1 MIHTN
6 TSIEEIVQSGSI
18 FVDYLSQKGIR
29 CIRCG
34 EPVWGT
40 LGDAARAKGFNEE
53 EIEFFINELNHL
65 QTNKVLNI

>member
-6 TSIEEIVQSGSI
+6 TSIEEIVQLGNK

-40 LGDAARAKGFNEE
+40 LGDAARAKGFTEE
-53 EIEFFINELNHL
+53 EVEFFIQELNSM
-65 QTNKVLNI
+65 QVN